1 MDLSNKENRIL
12 MFFIT
17 FFTGCFGVHCFI
29 QRNYKKGVFYLF
41 TFGGFFVC
49 WLYDIFKSFFD
60 IFKDEKFSKTTSV
73 PTITPINKKIE
84 SSIPNKTIQNDNQP
98 KSIHQDYKNL
108 YRKVVFLHNC
118 NGSPIRDN
126 DKYPRY
132 LFYDFK
138 ITNPSVF
145 HKKLVTQ
152 GYLEP
157 GSLDDTLR
165 KLRIV
170 DLKEILHSFNLPV
183 SGNKND
189 LISRLKENVPEDSL
203 KFLIN
208 EKSVLLLTEKG
219 EKLVKE
225 NQDLIDHHSYGLH
238 WQIPLDEYIEVK
250 NTLPFKGSFFDVAWG
265 ILDKRKLDNYCDK
278 EFEALSSTIYF
289 MSELLGKEKKY
300 KQSLQFLLAVFY
312 LDTSGVFSLTYGK
325 EFLKSRDKKEL
336 EKMCNIIFTF
346 APGIIEQI
354 VHYQK
359 FFEPGMIDEVYS
371 CYPLPINYCNKQL
384 FESMINEL
392 YYNDFFDEEKY
403 FNILKNKF
411 LKSI

>member
-1 MDLSNKENRIL
+1 

-165 KLRIV
+165 K
-170 DLKEILHSFNLPV
+170 
-183 SGNKND
+183 
-189 LISRLKENVPEDSL
+189 
-203 KFLIN
+203 
-208 EKSVLLLTEKG
+208 
-219 EKLVKE
+219 
-225 NQDLIDHHSYGLH
+225 
-238 WQIPLDEYIEVK
+238 
-250 NTLPFKGSFFDVAWG
+250 
-265 ILDKRKLDNYCDK
+265 
-278 EFEALSSTIYF
+278 
-289 MSELLGKEKKY
+289 
-300 KQSLQFLLAVFY
+300 
-312 LDTSGVFSLTYGK
+312 
-325 EFLKSRDKKEL
+325 
-336 EKMCNIIFTF
+336 
-346 APGIIEQI
+346 
-354 VHYQK
+354 
-359 FFEPGMIDEVYS
+359 
-371 CYPLPINYCNKQL
+371 
-384 FESMINEL
+384 
-392 YYNDFFDEEKY
+392 
-403 FNILKNKF
+403 
-411 LKSI
+411 